1 MRPSWSCPPAPAVGN
16 LTCVAGAGHWT
27 NVPLLRLSSWLGLAE
42 RVGFG
47 FGFVWGFLQWF
58 VVYLGF
64 GFGGMRVF
72 WVVFFSWCL
81 VHYLGGIFGSPVLLV
96 LPGFVVSSSRRSL
109 NQYVCCKYKV
119 ELFYLFL
126 YLFCPLRVSAFLDKK
141 ATDDV
146 FV

>member
-1 MRPSWSCPPAPAVGN
+1 MFLFSGCPVG
-16 LTCVAGAGHWT
+16 
-27 NVPLLRLSSWLGLAE
+27 SAE

-47 FGFVWGFLQWF
+47 
-58 VVYLGF
+58 LGF
-64 GFGGMRVF
+64 GVWFFCGGLLFIWVLVLLGGWGLF
-72 WVVFFSWCL
+72 WVFSRGL
-81 VHYLGGIFGSPVLLV
+81 VCYLGGIFGSPVLLV
-96 LPGFVVSSSRRSL
+96 LPAFVVSSSRPSL